1 MMRSMKRYWSSYGA
15 LGLCLIGQACSS
27 DEGSA
32 GRAVSADNGNP
43 MASIGEEPTGE
54 GASVGATPS
63 GPAGLTDDGSDV
75 STGTAAPA
83 DLTAPPLEQG
93 GGTVP
98 VEPGTLTA
106 GAWDDNRNIDRFLEY
121 RAELYATQMAG
132 LLGLTEDEHLEAQAT
147 PALGSQTT
155 LDVALVID
163 TTGSMGDELRY
174 LQTEFDALSLAIEE
188 SYPLAEQRWALV
200 VYRDTG
206 DAYVTRSFDFEA
218 SAATFRASL
227 GAQSSGGGGD
237 VPEASDAALEAMNQL
252 SWRAEQTA
260 RLAFWV
266 GDAPHHGS
274 RAGALTSA
282 IRGARDQGIHLYPV
296 ASSGVDELT
305 ELSMR
310 SAAQLTLGRYLF
322 LTDDSGV
329 GGDHKEPSIP
339 CYFVTRLN
347 DAILRMVQI
356 EMSGVY
362 REPDPTKIIRMGG
375 SPADG
380 ACVLDSGQTVFAY

>member
-1 MMRSMKRYWSSYGA
+1 MMRSTSRQFCTYGA
-15 LGLCLIGQACSS
+15 VGLCLIGQACSS
-27 DEGSA
+27 SDEGGAARTALEGGDSFE
-32 GRAVSADNGNP
+32 
-43 MASIGEEPTGE
+43 ASGDEESGGGYLGSGE
-54 GASVGATPS
+54 GAPTGSALPEDPGALADIGADPAEPPAP
-63 GPAGLTDDGSDV
+63 GP
-75 STGTAAPA
+75 
-83 DLTAPPLEQG
+83 QG
-93 GGTVP
+93 GNGS

-121 RAELYATQMAG
+121 RATLYETQMDG
-132 LLGLTEDEHLEAQAT
+132 LLEFEEEEHLEAAQAVAAVT
-147 PALGSQTT
+147 PHTV

-188 SYPLAEQRWALV
+188 RYPLAEQRWALV
-200 VYRDTG
+200 VYRDAG

-218 SAATFRASL
+218 SAVTFRASL
-227 GAQSSGGGGD
+227 GQQSSGGGGD
-237 VPEASDAALEAMNQL
+237 IPEASDAALQAMNQL
-252 SWRAEQTA
+252 SWRANDTS

-266 GDAPHHGS
+266 GDAPHHAD
-274 RAGALTSA
+274 RAGALSAA
-282 IRGARDQGIHLYPV
+282 IRGAREQGIHLYPV

-347 DAILRMVQI
+347 DAILRMVEI

-362 REPDPTKIIRMGG
+362 REPDPSKVLRMGG

-380 ACVLDSGQTVFAY
+380 ACLLESGETVFAF